1 MYKLLFLLLAT
12 SQAFA
17 NNKAIYGSDS
27 RIEVRES
34 KNPLHQKLASSVAAM
49 VSKKKIKKMANGTSV
64 LASGTLKD
72 VLDVCSSSKFAKQQS
87 VSDCTGFLV
96 APNLIAT
103 AGHWVARDTCQDSV
117 WVFDYKLESGKQTHI
132 KSVKNTNVYSCK
144 RVISHEYRR
153 LSTVDWAVIE
163 LDRPVTGRA
172 PLKLSHKTPKVSETL
187 FVIGTPSGV
196 PLKVATGKVRKTS
209 IDTFTTNIDSFGGN

>member
-1 MYKLLFLLLAT
+1 M
-12 SQAFA
+12 
-17 NNKAIYGSDS
+17 
-27 RIEVRES
+27 
-34 KNPLHQKLASSVAAM
+34 
-49 VSKKKIKKMANGTSV
+49 
-64 LASGTLKD
+64 
-72 VLDVCSSSKFAKQQS
+72 
-87 VSDCTGFLV
+87 

-103 AGHWVARDTCQDSV
+103 AEHCVAQDMCQDSV
-117 WVFDYKLESGKQTHI
+117 WVFDYKLDNGKQTHI

-144 RVISHEYRR
+144 HVISHEYRR

-172 PLKLSHKTPKVSETL
+172 PLKLSHKTPKVSESL

-209 IDTFTTNIDSFGGN
+209 IDTFTTNIDSFGGNSGSPVFNSKTGLVEGILTRGAVDYEYTWLGLGCGKAKTYSENGGGGETVTLIDHVKSSLK

>member
-12 SQAFA
+12 SQAFG

-87 VSDCTGFLV
+87 VSDCTGF
-96 APNLIAT
+96 
-103 AGHWVARDTCQDSV
+103 
-117 WVFDYKLESGKQTHI
+117 F
-132 KSVKNTNVYSCK
+132 
-144 RVISHEYRR
+144 
-153 LSTVDWAVIE
+153 
-163 LDRPVTGRA
+163 
-172 PLKLSHKTPKVSETL
+172 
-187 FVIGTPSGV
+187 
-196 PLKVATGKVRKTS
+196 
-209 IDTFTTNIDSFGGN
+209 